1 MASVVLNV
9 VGGAI
14 AGPIG
19 AAIGSIVGAVIDSR
33 IVAAL
38 TPEQRIEGPRLED
51 IRVTTST
58 EGAVIPRVHGRMRIG
73 GNIIWATDF
82 REEKHTTSSGGGK
95 GGGGG
100 TTTTEFFYFC
110 SFAVAL
116 CEGPIARIG
125 RVWADGKPF
134 DLKGVTYRVHRGTET
149 QERDPLIRGMM
160 GDNETPAYRGV
171 AYVVFDDLPLKD
183 FGNRIPQLSFEVFRP
198 PLDPDSAEQLL
209 RSVTMIPAAGE
220 FVYATE
226 TIRRGG
232 DGETTPENVN
242 STEGKTDFVVSLDD
256 LEAVAPNVESVAL
269 VVAWFGTDLRC
280 GACQI
285 RPGVEVASKTTTPR
299 TWSVNGVSRGAAHL
313 VSRIDGNPAYG
324 GTPAD
329 FSVVQAIQELK
340 ARGYRVTFYPFVLM
354 DIPADNTL
362 PDPYSDDAGETGQ
375 PKYPWRGRITC
386 SPAPGYAGS
395 PDKTGAA
402 ATQVSSFFGSAGPSD
417 YAVSGTS
424 VSWTGASG
432 EWGYR
437 RMVLHYAHL
446 CAAAGGVDAFLIG
459 SELRGLTW
467 VRSSASDYPA
477 VTALASLASAVRS
490 IVGGSTKISYAADWS
505 EYFGHHPQ
513 DGSGDVFF
521 HLDPLWADSNVDFV
535 GIDNYMPLSDW
546 RDGFGHADA
555 LAGWRSI
562 HDREYLEANIEGGE
576 GFDWY
581 YASESDRDAQNRT
594 AVTDGAYGKPWVFRF
609 KDVRA
614 WWSNQHFN
622 RPGGVESGTPTAWTP
637 QGKPI
642 RFTEAG
648 CPAVDKGTNQPNVF
662 VDPKSSESNLPSY
675 SRGARDDF
683 IQRRYIEALYHYWS
697 ANNPTSSV
705 YDGPMIELGELS
717 IWTWDARPWPAFPG
731 RADVW
736 GDVENW
742 RLGHWLNGR
751 LGASSLAALVREIC
765 RRGGLPDSEIDV
777 ARLAAT
783 VPGYLI
789 DALESARGSIEP
801 LARFYGFDAVESDGA
816 IRFVPRGGMP
826 VAVVGPDDLVATR
839 RREDEDIEFT
849 RAQETE
855 LPLALKWRL
864 FAADEEYEGMTVEA
878 RRITVDTARI
888 RGENFQIAAPGAE
901 ADARCR
907 RALFEAWIEREQATF
922 SLAPSRLALEP
933 ADVVLIEH
941 DGRQLEFRLR
951 SVADTDSRA
960 VEAARTDAVIYGARP
975 GPARAP
981 AAPAPTVYGTPA
993 VAIMDLPPIR
1003 EDVSPHRPYVAVY
1016 ASPWYGQAAVYRSAA
1031 MDGFTLLDTVG
1042 RPARMGRLAFDFYSS
1057 GAAGRNLDLGNEL
1070 WIDLSS
1076 GTLESV
1082 TDLALFAGAN
1092 SAAIESAPGIWE
1104 IVQFGVAELV
1114 AERRYRCKR
1123 LLRGQLG
1130 TEGAMRDPAPAGS
1143 RVVIL
1148 DAAVT
1153 PLSIGEADI
1162 GLSFNWRVGPASEPP
1177 DGEAYAGF
1185 PFTPRAI
1192 GLRPWSVGH
1201 VSQPYKVARAP
1212 GDLTISWKRRTRSPA
1227 GDNWEA
1233 VEVPLFEGTEAY
1245 EVDILDGAA
1254 VKRTLA
1260 TATTSVVYT
1269 AAQQAADWGA
1279 PLAWPDQLDIAVHQL
1294 SATVGR
1300 GAPKAVTLFF

>member
-1 MASVVLNV
+1 MASVILNV

-19 AAIGSIVGAVIDSR
+19 AAIGSVVGAVIDSK

-38 TPEQRIEGPRLED
+38 TPEQKIEGHRLED
-51 IRVTTST
+51 LRVTTST
-58 EGAVIPRVHGRMRIG
+58 EGAVIPRVYGRMRVG

-82 REEKHTTSSGGGK
+82 REEKHTTESGGGK

-100 TTTTEFFYFC
+100 GETRTTEFLYFC

-134 DLKGVTYRVHRGTET
+134 KLKKVNYRLHRGTET
-149 QERDPLIRGMM
+149 QERDPLIRSMM
-160 GDNETPAYRGV
+160 GDNRTPAYRGL
-171 AYVVFDDLPLKD
+171 AYIVFDDLPLKK

-198 PLDPDSAEQLL
+198 VDDPDSAGQLI

-242 STEGKTDFVVSLDD
+242 STEDAPDIVVSLDD
-256 LEAVAPNVESVAL
+256 LEAVAPNLESVAL

-280 GACQI
+280 GECQI
-285 RPGVEVASKTTTPR
+285 RPGVEVASKTTTPE
-299 TWSVNGVSRGAAHL
+299 TWVVNGVFRGAAHL

-329 FSVVQAIQELK
+329 FAVMQAIQELK

-354 DIPADNTL
+354 DIPAGNAL
-362 PDPYSDDAGETGQ
+362 PDPYSDNAGETGQ
-375 PKYPWRGRITC
+375 PRYPWRGRITC

-395 PDKTGAA
+395 PDKSGAA
-402 ATQVSSFFGSAGPSD
+402 AGQVSAFFGSAAPSD
-417 YAVSGTS
+417 YSVSGTA

-459 SELRGLTW
+459 SELRGLTQ
-467 VRSSASDYPA
+467 VRSSSSAYPA
-477 VTALASLASAVRS
+477 VTELKSLASAVRS
-490 IVGGSTKISYAADWS
+490 IVGGPTKISYAADWS

-521 HLDPLWADSNVDFV
+521 HLDPLWGDSNVDFV
-535 GIDNYMPLSDW
+535 AIDNYMPLSDW

-581 YASESDRDAQNRT
+581 YASQADRDAQNRT
-594 AVTDGAYGKPWVFRF
+594 PITDGAYDKPWVFRF

-614 WWSNQHFN
+614 WWSNQHFD
-622 RPGGVESGTPTAWTP
+622 RPGGVESASSTAWVP
-637 QGKPI
+637 RSKPI

-662 VDPKSSESNLPSY
+662 YDPKSSESFLPWY

-683 IQRRYIEALYHYWS
+683 IQSRYIEAIYRYWA
-697 ANNPTSSV
+697 ANNPTSPV
-705 YDGPMIELGELS
+705 YDGPMIDMGELS

-742 RLGHWLNGR
+742 RLGHWLTGR
-751 LGASSLAALVREIC
+751 LGSSGLGALVRELC
-765 RRGGLPDSEIDV
+765 RRGGLDDTLIDV
-777 ARLAAT
+777 SQLAGS
-783 VPGYLI
+783 VRGYLI
-789 DALESARGSIEP
+789 DALESPRASIAP
-801 LARFYGFDAVESDGA
+801 LARFFGFDAAESDGA
-816 IRFVPRGGMP
+816 IRFVPRGQAP
-826 VAVVGPDDLVATR
+826 VATIAADAIVAAR
-839 RREDEDIEFT
+839 RREDEDIEII

-864 FAADEEYEGMTVEA
+864 LNAGEQYEGMTVEA
-878 RRITVDTARI
+878 RRIIVDTARV
-888 RGENFQIAAPGAE
+888 RSESFKLAAYAGGA
-901 ADARCR
+901 DRRCR
-907 RALFEAWIEREQATF
+907 RALAEAWIEREQVKFA
-922 SLAPSRLALEP
+922 LPPSKLGLDA
-933 ADVVLIEH
+933 ADVVLLEH
-941 DGRQLEFRLR
+941 DGRDLELRLAAI
-951 SVADTDSRA
+951 ADADARVIDA
-960 VEAARTDAVIYGARP
+960 VRTDAVIYGARP
-975 GPARAP
+975 GPDRSP
-981 AAPAPTVYGTPA
+981 SLPVPTVYGAPA
-993 VAIMDLPPIR
+993 VAVMDLPLIR
-1003 EDVSPHRPYVAVY
+1003 EDVSPHRPYIAVY
-1016 ASPWYGQAAVYRSAA
+1016 ASPWYGQAAVYRSSTT
-1031 MDGFTLLDTVG
+1031 DGFALLDAVG
-1042 RPARMGRLAFDFYSS
+1042 RPARMGRLAFDFHSGPSS
-1057 GAAGRNLDLGNEL
+1057 RFDRANEL

-1076 GTLESV
+1076 GTLDSV
-1082 TDLALFAGAN
+1082 TDLALFGGAN
-1092 SAAIESAPGIWE
+1092 AAAIESEAGVWE
-1104 IVQFGVAELV
+1104 IVQFGNAELV
-1114 AERRYRCKR
+1114 AERRYRCTR

-1130 TEGAMRDPAPAGS
+1130 TEGAMRDPAPAGN
-1143 RVVIL
+1143 RVVVL

-1153 PLSIGEADI
+1153 PLSVGAADI
-1162 GLSFNWRVGPASEPP
+1162 GLDFNWRVGPASEPP
-1177 DGEAYAGF
+1177 DDDAYVGF
-1185 PFTPRAI
+1185 PFTPRGI

-1201 VSQPYKVARAP
+1201 VSQPYKVARVP
-1212 GDLTISWKRRTRSPA
+1212 GDLTISWKRRTRSPV
-1227 GDNWEA
+1227 GDSWDA
-1233 VEVPLFEGTEAY
+1233 VEVPLFEEAEAY
-1245 EVDILDGAA
+1245 EVDILDGTA
-1254 VKRTLA
+1254 VKRTLS
-1260 TATTSVVYT
+1260 TGTTSVVYT
-1269 AAQQAADWGA
+1269 AAQQIADWGA
-1279 PLAWPDQLDIAVHQL
+1279 LLAPPASIDIAIYQL
-1294 SATVGR
+1294 STTFGR